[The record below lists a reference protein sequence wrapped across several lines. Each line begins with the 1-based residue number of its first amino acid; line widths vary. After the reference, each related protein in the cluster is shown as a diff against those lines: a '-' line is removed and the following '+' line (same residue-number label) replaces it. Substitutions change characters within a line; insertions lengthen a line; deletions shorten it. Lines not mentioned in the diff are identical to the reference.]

1 MNKKKII
8 WAILFVFIAAASIWA
23 VMAQSN
29 SFSVDNFS
37 AYLSSLSAGWIAS
50 GVISMLGFAVFEGLA
65 IYSIIKGLGYRRR
78 LRSNFVYSCADIYF
92 SAITPSA
99 TGGQPASAYFMVKDG
114 IPPAVVTVSLL
125 VNLIMYTAAIIV
137 VGIAGFVINPYV
149 LFNFNI
155 ISKVLIIIG
164 TVIMLFLGVV
174 FVLLLFKKKLLED
187 ICVRFLVFLDKAK
200 LIRNKAKKKK
210 KLNKT
215 MEDFRQCA
223 TMVSGQR
230 AMLWKA
236 FFFNVLQ
243 RLSQLFVTVSVYMAA
258 GGTIDRAKDVFVTQ
272 SFVAIGSNCAPIP
285 GAMGV
290 ADYLM
295 LDGFGKLMSDTA
307 ATNLELLSRS
317 MSFYVLIA
325 VSGITVVVGYLVRR
339 IKKH

>member
-1 MNKKKII
+1 MANKSNPRPVKRSGGINATFLGMI
-8 WAILFVFIAAASIWA
+8 FLGICIL
-23 VMAQSN
+23 
-29 SFSVDNFS
+29 
-37 AYLSSLSAGWIAS
+37 
-50 GVISMLGFAVFEGLA
+50 
-65 IYSIIKGLGYRRR
+65 
-78 LRSNFVYSCADIYF
+78 
-92 SAITPSA
+92 
-99 TGGQPASAYFMVKDG
+99 
-114 IPPAVVTVSLL
+114 
-125 VNLIMYTAAIIV
+125 
-137 VGIAGFVINPYV
+137 IAG
-149 LFNFNI
+149 LNI
-155 ISKVLIIIG
+155 GGNI
-164 TVIMLFLGVV
+164 
-174 FVLLLFKKKLLED
+174 
-187 ICVRFLVFLDKAK
+187 
-200 LIRNKAKKKK
+200 K

-317 MSFYVLIA
+317 LSFYVLIA